1 LELLTPWLRKAIH
14 KDVVR
19 ATAGKEA
26 LDVAWASQG
35 YIEESMCKGIA
46 AVLSSYDFSKYFDSF
61 DHDLTKQLLLHLGV
75 PELLVNLMHNLYKD
89 MQRIMKKGKSLSEAF
104 EVYNGYG
111 QGDALSL
118 IPALLLVSFQF
129 RVIEA
134 KLPLVK
140 WGIYG

>member
-1 LELLTPWLRKAIH
+1 
-14 KDVVR
+14 
-19 ATAGKEA
+19 
-26 LDVAWASQG
+26 
-35 YIEESMCKGIA
+35 M
-46 AVLSSYDFSKYFDSF
+46 
-61 DHDLTKQLLLHLGV
+61 

-111 QGDALSL
+111 QGDVLSL

-140 WGIYG
+140 MGAYMDD